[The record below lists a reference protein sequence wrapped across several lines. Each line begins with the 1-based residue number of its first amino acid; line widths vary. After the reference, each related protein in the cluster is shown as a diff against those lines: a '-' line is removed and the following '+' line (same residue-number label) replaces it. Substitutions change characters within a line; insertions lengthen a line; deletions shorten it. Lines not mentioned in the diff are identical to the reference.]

1 MINNEVG
8 MSVNRYKKIRR
19 YNVIYQ
25 LLANSSSGDG
35 FYDVTISEQSGNL
48 EIECTCIAGEMGTM
62 CKHRIAVITGKYG
75 KIIDVDDPENADAK
89 LATGLIAQY
98 GVADQY
104 IALAKELEDLKKRF
118 KVEEKAIKLRIN
130 ALAG

>member
-35 FYDVTISEQSGNL
+35 FYDVTISDQSGNL
-48 EIECTCIAGEMGTM
+48 EIE
-62 CKHRIAVITGKYG
+62 
-75 KIIDVDDPENADAK
+75 
-89 LATGLIAQY
+89 
-98 GVADQY
+98 
-104 IALAKELEDLKKRF
+104 
-118 KVEEKAIKLRIN
+118 
-130 ALAG
+130 